1 MISILR
7 NEYVGLHSRHG
18 DRITKRQ
25 ASPIQP
31 EEVAQYFI
39 GDDLFMESHKDKADK
54 SVWGINYYLSEKF
67 INLLQ
72 RGGLKQE
79 ANR

>member
-1 MISILR
+1 MGMISISR
-7 NEYVGLHSRHG
+7 DEFVGLHSRHG
-18 DRITKRQ
+18 DKITKRR

-39 GDDLFMESHKDKADK
+39 GEDLFMESHKDKVDK

-67 INLLQ
+67 I
-72 RGGLKQE
+72 KFYHE
-79 ANR
+79 

>member
-39 GDDLFMESHKDKADK
+39 GRDLFMESHKDKVNK
-54 SVWGINYYLSEKF
+54 SAWGITYYLSEKF
-67 INLLQ
+67 INLY
-72 RGGLKQE
+72 E
-79 ANR
+79 EMSDA